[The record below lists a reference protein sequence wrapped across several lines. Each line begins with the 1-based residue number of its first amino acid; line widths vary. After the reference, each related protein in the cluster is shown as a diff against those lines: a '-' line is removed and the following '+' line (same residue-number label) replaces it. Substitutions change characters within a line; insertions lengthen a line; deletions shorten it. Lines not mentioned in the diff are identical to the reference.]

1 LKISKAYYE
10 VLCQNLEK
18 NPIPANIT
26 FLISF
31 LFFNW
36 NMIGNF
42 NRGGS
47 GENLSKS
54 RSFGKEL
61 HNAYGIEAYH
71 GIISGFSLN

>member
-1 LKISKAYYE
+1 
-10 VLCQNLEK
+10 
-18 NPIPANIT
+18 
-26 FLISF
+26 
-31 LFFNW
+31 
-36 NMIGNF
+36 MIGNF